1 MITSLNNCDVV
12 ITGALRKMTR
22 DKAYSLIIAE
32 GGFPRKKV
40 SRNTDVL
47 IISDEQARCFHM
59 TEKERKA
66 DELQIDVM
74 SEDDFYD
81 IVGA

>member
-1 MITSLNNCDVV
+1 MITTLTNCDVV
-12 ITGALRKMTR
+12 ITGGLRKMTR
-22 DKAYSLIIAE
+22 EKAYALIRAE